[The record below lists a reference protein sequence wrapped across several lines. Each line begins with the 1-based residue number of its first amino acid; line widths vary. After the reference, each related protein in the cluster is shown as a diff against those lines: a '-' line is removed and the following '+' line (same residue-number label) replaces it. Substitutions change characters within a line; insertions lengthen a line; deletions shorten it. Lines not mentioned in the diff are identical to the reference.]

1 MSRGW
6 HAAGVTVITDREL
19 NRATLA
25 RQLLLERADVG
36 VEEAVRRTVAL
47 QAQEAASPYLALWNR
62 VVDLDPAAVDRA
74 FADGRVVKA
83 TLLRI
88 TLHAVHLEDHGALHT
103 AMQPTLRAAR
113 LNDRRFTETGL
124 TSDDADQLVPELLAW
139 CSTGRTNAEAEV
151 WLAERGIDH
160 PRLWWAVRH
169 YAPLRHAPTGGPW
182 SFGRRPAYL
191 AADAPLPEPGDRDA
205 ADRALQTLVV
215 RYLQGFGPA
224 TVADMA
230 QFALVQRGRLRPAVA
245 ALGDQLEQ
253 LEGTDG
259 TVLYDV
265 PGSPRPAGDVAAP
278 PRLLPMW
285 DSTLFAHH
293 DRSRIIPD
301 ELRSHVIRRNGDSLP
316 TLLVDGRV
324 AGVWRAVE
332 GGIEATALR
341 PLSAA
346 DWAGLAREATALRAF
361 LADRDPE
368 VYSRY
373 GRWWEKLPDGEVRVL
388 GA

>member
-1 MSRGW
+1 M
-6 HAAGVTVITDREL
+6 TVITDREL

-25 RQLLLERADVG
+25 RQLLLERADLG

-47 QAQEAASPYLALWNR
+47 QAQEPASPYLALWNR
-62 VVDLDPAAVDRA
+62 VADLDPAAVDAA

-83 TLLRI
+83 TLLRV
-88 TLHAVHLEDHGALHT
+88 TLHAVHAGDHGAFHT

-113 LNDRRFTETGL
+113 LNDRRFAETGL
-124 TSDDADQLVPELLAW
+124 TSADADALVPELLAW
-139 CSTGRTNAEAEV
+139 CTDGRTNAEAEA
-151 WLAERGIDH
+151 WLAERGIDEA
-160 PRLWWAVRH
+160 RLWWAVRH
-169 YAPLRHAPTGGPW
+169 YAPLRHTPTGGPW

-191 AADAPLPEPGDRDA
+191 AADIPLPEPGDRAA
-205 ADRALQTLVV
+205 ADRALETLVV

-224 TVADMA
+224 SVADMA
-230 QFALVQRGRLRPAVA
+230 QFALVQRGRLRPVLA
-245 ALGDQLEQ
+245 ALGDELER

-265 PGSPRPAGDVAAP
+265 PGSPRPAGDTEAP

-285 DSTLFAHH
+285 DSILFAHH
-293 DRSRIIPD
+293 DRSRFIP
-301 ELRSHVIRRNGDSLP
+301 EKLRSHVIRRNGDSLP

-324 AGVWRAVE
+324 AGVWRAVD

-346 DWAGLAREATALRAF
+346 DWDGLAREAVALRAF
-361 LADRDPE
+361 LADRDPQ

-373 GRWWEKLPDGEVRVL
+373 GRWWDKLPEGEVRVL
-388 GA
+388 AS

>member
-1 MSRGW
+1 M
-6 HAAGVTVITDREL
+6 TVLTDREL

-25 RQLLLERADVG
+25 RQLLLERAELD

-47 QAQEAASPYLALWNR
+47 QAQEPASPYLALWNR
-62 VVDLDPAAVDRA
+62 VADLDPAAVDAA
-74 FADGRVVKA
+74 FAAGRLVKA

-88 TLHAVHLEDHGALHT
+88 TLHAVHADDHGAFHA

-113 LNDRRFTETGL
+113 LNDRRYTETGL
-124 TSDDADQLVPELLAW
+124 TSQDADDLVPELLAW
-139 CSTGRTNAEAEV
+139 CSTGRSNAEAEA
-151 WLAERGIDH
+151 WLKERGIAE

-169 YAPLRHAPTGGPW
+169 YAPLRHEPVGGPW

-191 AADAPLPEPGDRDA
+191 AADAPVPEPGDREA

-230 QFALVQRGRLRPAVA
+230 QFALVQRGRLRPVVE
-245 ALGDQLEQ
+245 ALGDEVEQ
-253 LEGTDG
+253 LEGADG
-259 TVLYDV
+259 SVLYDV
-265 PGSPRPAGDVAAP
+265 PGAVRPAGDVEAP

-285 DSTLFAHH
+285 DSILFAHH
-293 DRSRIIPD
+293 DRRRFLPD
-301 ELRSHVIRRNGDSLP
+301 DLRSHVIRRNGDSLP

-324 AGVWRAVE
+324 AGVWRAVD

-341 PLSAA
+341 PLSEA
-346 DWAGLAREATALRAF
+346 DWEGLAREATALLAF
-361 LADRDPE
+361 VAERDPQ

-373 GRWWEKLPDGEVRVL
+373 GRWWDTLPDGEVRVL
-388 GA
+388 AA